1 MRRTDREDRRG
12 GWQLFHSISG
22 GGGIHR
28 FGNFQAQTISL
39 RKGAYAFYDRRATMM
54 RAALCSWDVRSYLM
68 NVILSEAKHDN
79 AVYEMALRNQFAN
92 ERLLLS

>member
-1 MRRTDREDRRG
+1 
-12 GWQLFHSISG
+12 
-22 GGGIHR
+22 
-28 FGNFQAQTISL
+28 
-39 RKGAYAFYDRRATMM
+39 M
-54 RAALCSWDVRSYLM
+54 RAASCWWDVRSYVM

>member
-1 MRRTDREDRRG
+1 MGT
-12 GWQLFHSISG
+12 
-22 GGGIHR
+22 
-28 FGNFQAQTISL
+28 
-39 RKGAYAFYDRRATMM
+39 YAFYDRRAAMM
-54 RAALCSWDVRSYLM
+54 RAASCWWDVRSYVM